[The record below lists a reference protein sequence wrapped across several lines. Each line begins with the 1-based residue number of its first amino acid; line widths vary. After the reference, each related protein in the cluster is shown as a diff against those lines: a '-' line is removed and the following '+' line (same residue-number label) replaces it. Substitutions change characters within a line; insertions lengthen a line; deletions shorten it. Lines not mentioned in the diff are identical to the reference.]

1 MSLSKLLKKEIL
13 PLLDMYLERYPF
25 AICDIEGN
33 MIYGNDSLI
42 SEEKFPVLSGEE
54 IIAWAFGINAENL
67 SIYISKVLNREEENH
82 SLAKEILQLYRE
94 TNLLLSISE
103 KISGELNLEELSI
116 LSIEEVFRAIGATSG
131 QVVLQLDPNVR
142 RFDTVT
148 IKTKELEQC
157 LSEPFVYYE
166 NEGIIGQVCGTGK
179 AEIINNT
186 LTDPRVK
193 YRSTNAQSLLCAP
206 FRTNSKVFGAIVII
220 HKEPEFYTAP
230 NLKTLSIVAAQISP
244 IIEKALIHAQQLRE
258 IKANEEKL
266 VRTVEELRIE
276 IDEFKRQRQVAEI
289 TESEMFSNLQKR
301 TERLKQRKM
310 KTQIND

>member
-1 MSLSKLLKKEIL
+1 MSLLKLLKKEIL
-13 PLLDMYLERYPF
+13 PLLDMYLEQYPF
-25 AICDIEGN
+25 AIHDLDGN
-33 MIYGNDSLI
+33 LICGNDSLI
-42 SEEKFPVLSGEE
+42 SEEKFPVLSGEK

-67 SIYISKVLNREEENH
+67 AIYISKVLNREEENH

-94 TNLLLSISE
+94 SSLLLSISE

-116 LSIEEVFRAIGATSG
+116 LSIDEVFRAIGATSG

-148 IKTKELEQC
+148 IKTKEPEPFPPK
-157 LSEPFVYYE
+157 PFVYFE
-166 NEGIIGQVCGTGK
+166 NEGIVGQVCATGK
-179 AEIINNT
+179 AEFINNT
-186 LTDPRVK
+186 RTDPRVK
-193 YRSTNAQSLLCAP
+193 YYSANAQSLLCAP
-206 FRTNSKVFGAIVII
+206 FKSNNKVFGAIVII
-220 HKEPEFYTAP
+220 HKEPEFYTSA
-230 NLKTLSIVAAQISP
+230 NLKVLSIVAAQISP

-301 TERLKQRKM
+301 TERLKQRNT
-310 KTQIND
+310 KT